1 MTTHDAVVQQRGS
14 RAWLPELWIG
24 MGQAEG
30 LLITDALAIRRVLI
44 EQAAMGREVAVHRHN
59 GDFVGA
65 GCLEIDSGLH
75 VFMRLRSEAR
85 VDTCRSDLSL
95 NVTTTTDHGLVLFT
109 LADMDWIDFD
119 LVQSRWPSKLVCVHT
134 RRHLRLVCRKQ
145 QGLRVDLSFPLASV
159 GIEVCDL
166 SEDGI
171 AFDFDA
177 PSLPR
182 SDLLVNGELCI
193 GARVL
198 RVPWMQIV
206 HMRKTSGGL
215 TWHVGARLLGL
226 SCEDRLA
233 LTTWLSGNAQ
243 AATGDSTGSN
253 R

>member
-1 MTTHDAVVQQRGS
+1 MTIHDNVVPQQVPRS
-14 RAWLPELWIG
+14 WLPEQLIG

-30 LLITDALAIRRVLI
+30 LLITDALAIRRILI
-44 EQAAMGREVAVHRHN
+44 EQAAMSREVALHRHN

-75 VFMRLRSEAR
+75 VFTRLRSESRIEA
-85 VDTCRSDLSL
+85 CRSDPSL
-95 NVTTTTDHGLVLFT
+95 NVTTTTEQGLVLFT
-109 LADMDWIDFD
+109 LANADWLGFD
-119 LVQSRWPSKLVCVHT
+119 LVQSRWPSQLVCVHT
-134 RRHLRLVCRKQ
+134 RRHMRLVCRQ
-145 QGLRVDLSFPLASV
+145 HQGDRIDLSFPMASV

-182 SDLLVNGELCI
+182 SELLVNGELCI
-193 GARVL
+193 GTRVV

-206 HMRKTSGGL
+206 HMHKTGGGL
-215 TWHVGARLLGL
+215 AWHVGARLLGL
-226 SCEDRLA
+226 TRDDRLA
-233 LTTWLSGNAQ
+233 LGAWLAGHTQ
-243 AATGDSTGSN
+243 AATCDSTGSK

>member
-1 MTTHDAVVQQRGS
+1 MTTNDDVVQHRKG
-14 RAWLPELWIG
+14 RTWLPEQLIG

-30 LLITDALAIRRVLI
+30 LLISDALAIRRILI
-44 EQAAMGREVAVHRHN
+44 EQAAMNREVAVHRHN
-59 GDFVGA
+59 GEFVGA

-75 VFMRLRSEAR
+75 VYIRLRSESR
-85 VDTCRSDLSL
+85 VDACKEDLSL
-95 NVTTTTDHGLVLFT
+95 NGTTTTEQGLVLFT
-109 LADMDWIDFD
+109 LSDLAWMDFD
-119 LVQSRWPSKLVCVHT
+119 LVQSRWPTQLVCVHT
-134 RRHLRLVCRKQ
+134 RRHMRLVCRQQ
-145 QGLRVDLSFPLASV
+145 QGVRVDLSFPLASV

-182 SDLLVNGELCI
+182 SELMVNGELCI

-206 HMRKTSGGL
+206 HMRKTGGGMA
-215 TWHVGARLLGL
+215 WHVGARLLGL
-226 SCEDRLA
+226 SKEDRLA
-233 LTTWLSGNAQ
+233 LSVWLNQNGQ
-243 AATGDSTGSN
+243 AATADSTGSN